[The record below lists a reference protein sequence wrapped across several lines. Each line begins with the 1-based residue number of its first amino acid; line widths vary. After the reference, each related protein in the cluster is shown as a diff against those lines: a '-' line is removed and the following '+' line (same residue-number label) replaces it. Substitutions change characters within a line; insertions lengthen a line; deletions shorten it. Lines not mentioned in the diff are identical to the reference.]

1 MHVRDFLGEFLGEN
15 ARWLAAGAL
24 LTFASSF
31 GQTFFVSLF
40 GAEIR
45 AELGLSHSGWGGAY
59 TLGTVASAIL
69 LTVVGG
75 LADRFR
81 ARLLALVVMGAL
93 ALLCLAMASVGGFA
107 MLALVIFGLRF
118 LGQGALS
125 HIAITA
131 MGRWFNANR
140 GRALAV
146 AALGFSLG
154 ESLLPLAAVATAGA
168 VGWRGTW
175 VAAAALLL
183 ALAPVMLWLL
193 ARERTPRQIAQSV
206 EQTGMAGRQW
216 TRAQALRHWVF
227 WAISPALLAPPF
239 IGTSVFFQQAHVA
252 EVKGWG
258 IATIAAAY
266 PLYAGVTIAASFLAA
281 WGVDRFG
288 ARRLLPLY
296 QAPMALGVI
305 LLGLGEAPWT
315 IAATF
320 ALFGVTQG
328 AAVAVLGSLWPELY
342 GSRHIG
348 AIRALAVAMMVLA
361 TALGPGL
368 TGLLIDL
375 GVGVERQFVGLGVW
389 ALATCAFFTALAAR
403 LRAEM
408 APQAAQG

>member
-1 MHVRDFLGEFLGEN
+1 MHMRDFLGEN

-45 AELGLSHSGWGGAY
+45 AELGLSHGGWGGAY

-69 LTVVGG
+69 LTFAGG

-81 ARLLALVVMGAL
+81 VRALALVVIGAL
-93 ALLCLAMASVGGFA
+93 ALLCLAMASVSGFA

-140 GRALAV
+140 GRAMAV

-154 ESLLPLAAVATAGA
+154 ESLLPLAAVAVAGA
-168 VGWRGTW
+168 VGWRGAW
-175 VAAAALLL
+175 VAAAGLLL
-183 ALAPVMLWLL
+183 AMAPLMLWLL
-193 ARERTPRQIAQSV
+193 ARERTPRQIAESV

-227 WAISPALLAPPF
+227 WAVAPALLAPPF
-239 IGTSVFFQQAHVA
+239 IGTAVFFQQAHVA
-252 EVKGWG
+252 AVKGWG
-258 IATIAAAY
+258 IAAIAAAY
-266 PLYAGVTIAASFLAA
+266 PLYAGVTIAASFAAA

-305 LLGLGEAPWT
+305 VLALGDAPWT
-315 IAATF
+315 ILATF

-342 GSRHIG
+342 GGRHIG

-368 TGLLIDL
+368 TGLMIDL
-375 GVGVERQFVGLGVW
+375 GVGVERQFIGLGVW
-389 ALATCAFFTALAAR
+389 GFATCAFFAALAAK
-403 LRAEM
+403 LRVEM
-408 APQAAQG
+408 APPAAAKA